1 MTSRSPNLSSDIH
14 SLLHKKLDA
23 LLADC
28 DLVAESSA
36 HGKMLDDL
44 DQFFFTKGR
53 AFLREAL
60 QAKLQERIEHAEQ
73 TAETKECPDC
83 KKKVHTQDSVPK
95 DTVSLHGGVT
105 LNRRYRR
112 CVGCKQYSYP
122 VDAIIGLDTGYTT
135 GVTEFVSYTVGLVSY
150 RQAQSTLGKL
160 CQIHLSHET
169 IGEIAVRSAGNLA
182 TAMEITPDLRAEFQ
196 KAVGETEFQM
206 DGTSVNTRNEEGK
219 AEWREMKLFAFL
231 KRRCGLGV
239 SVPDWESR
247 YLPAPSMVYAFAEII
262 DKAGFQKRVDAT
274 RRQLGVGGI
283 TSALGDGAKWLW
295 NIVFDVFGKTDE
307 CLDFY
312 HAAEHLSDCG
322 KVLFS
327 TKDAFDPWFD
337 RMRLVLLS
345 EGFSGID
352 RELQAL
358 SSLTKTQRTSVES
371 LRHYLRSNADRL
383 NYAERLM
390 KGRSIGSGLIE
401 GACKSMV
408 GKRLK
413 QTGACWRVER
423 ANKIAILASLLHS
436 EQWDNAWKIPG
447 KV

>member
-14 SLLHKKLDA
+14 TLLHKKLDA

-28 DLVAESSA
+28 DLVADASA

-53 AFLREAL
+53 VFLKEAL

-83 KKKVHTQDSVPK
+83 KKKLHTQDSVPK
-95 DTVSLHGGVT
+95 DIVSLHGAIP

-135 GVTEFVSYTVGLVSY
+135 GVAEFVSYTVGLVSY

-169 IGEIAVRSAGNLA
+169 LGNVAVEAAGNLA
-182 TAMEITPDLRAEFQ
+182 AAMEITPALRSEFQ

-206 DGTSVNTRNEEGK
+206 DGTSVNTRNAEGK

-231 KRRCGLGV
+231 KRLRGAST
-239 SVPDWESR
+239 SVFDWESR
-247 YLPAPSMVYAFAEII
+247 YLPAPSMVYAFAEIA
-262 DKAGFQKRVDAT
+262 DKTEFQKRVDAA

-283 TSALGDGAKWLW
+283 TSALGDGARKG
-295 NIVFDVFGKTDE
+295 V
-307 CLDFY
+307 
-312 HAAEHLSDCG
+312 
-322 KVLFS
+322 
-327 TKDAFDPWFD
+327 
-337 RMRLVLLS
+337 RM
-345 EGFSGID
+345 
-352 RELQAL
+352 
-358 SSLTKTQRTSVES
+358 
-371 LRHYLRSNADRL
+371 
-383 NYAERLM
+383 
-390 KGRSIGSGLIE
+390 
-401 GACKSMV
+401 
-408 GKRLK
+408 
-413 QTGACWRVER
+413 
-423 ANKIAILASLLHS
+423 
-436 EQWDNAWKIPG
+436 
-447 KV
+447 